1 MPFLGLSFGPIFDK
15 SLFLSPFCMISFSFF
30 EKLYLKYSIWCVYA
44 PWSIC
49 KVGKYIWLI
58 SHTSSRLCQA
68 AECEGNDKCQLER
81 KICSTSHNSGLIR
94 FVQKGFDLKLRAA
107 PSFMLFDYIWLSFIW
122 LVMRRPFQDT
132 GIFIHPW
139 LPLKMRIPRPGW
151 PAWLVS
157 LAGRIKGEGTP
168 EAAVFSET
176 QFEADQNG
184 T

>member
-1 MPFLGLSFGPIFDK
+1 MNICLC
-15 SLFLSPFCMISFSFF
+15 LFLASFLVPSLTNHYSSPPSALLVFSFF
-30 EKLYLKYSIWCVYA
+30 EKLYLKYSILCVYA

-68 AECEGNDKCQLER
+68 AECEENDKCQLER

-107 PSFMLFDYIWLSFIW
+107 PSFMLFDHIWLSFIW

-168 EAAVFSET
+168 EAVVVSET
-176 QFEADQNG
+176 QF
-184 T
+184 